1 MRMAANKTDPQK
13 LEGLPKTSVALL
25 LSQCKDMP
33 QRRGK
38 IRDLRRRMD
47 LSSNSDFTAYM
58 HDPGQ
63 VVNPTKSQFPH
74 L

>member
-1 MRMAANKTDPQK
+1 MGMAANEPESQK

-33 QRRGK
+33 QRRGE
-38 IRDLRRRMD
+38 IRDSRRRMD
-47 LSSNSDFTAYM
+47 LSSNSDFTTYM
-58 HDPGQ
+58 CDPGQ
-63 VVNPTKSQFPH
+63 VVNPAKSQFPH